1 MKFVLTSLITISF
14 CLVSAQFNASEFD
27 DDFGDSSVQQNESNL
42 FKYLEENYADIVEF
56 TGNYIYVS
64 YFLNYN
70 FTSTH
75 QDG

>member
-14 CLVSAQFNASEFD
+14 CLVSAQFNVSEFY
-27 DDFGDSSVQQNESNL
+27 DDFGDSSAQQNESDM

-56 TGNYIYVS
+56 TENYIYVS
-64 YFLNYN
+64 NFLNYN

-75 QDG
+75 QDL